1 MPHLRES
8 GGQFVLSEKFNKD
21 PLEQHFGRQQM
32 KLYKELKL
40 QVAKA
45 HMVKIMKGNTRG
57 RNDNK
62 TLIDITDATPL
73 PKRQKKEL

>member
-1 MPHLRES
+1 
-8 GGQFVLSEKFNKD
+8 
-21 PLEQHFGRQQM
+21 M
-32 KLYKELKL
+32 KLGCNENPMLSDYMHNELKL
-40 QVAKA
+40 QDAKA
-45 HMVKIMKGNTRG
+45 NMVKIMKGNTRG